1 MYTTLK
7 EKKKDFDTLHGKKKF
22 RLETMVKHKVRMG
35 IQLLSNG
42 DVDLYLP

>member
-1 MYTTLK
+1 MV
-7 EKKKDFDTLHGKKKF
+7 KKKF